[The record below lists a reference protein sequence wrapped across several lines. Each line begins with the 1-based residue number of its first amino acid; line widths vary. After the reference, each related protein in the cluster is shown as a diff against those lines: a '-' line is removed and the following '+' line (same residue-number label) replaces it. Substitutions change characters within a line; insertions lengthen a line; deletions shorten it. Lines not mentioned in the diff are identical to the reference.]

1 MKDCPI
7 CHSAMSPAFTETVLY
22 MHPVQYFFCKPCG
35 FLQTEKPHWLD
46 EAYGDAIASND
57 TGLVQ
62 RNLLLASKLAVY
74 LFLNLKPRASYLD
87 IAGGYG
93 MLTRLMRDFGF
104 NYFWSDPYCK
114 NLHAV
119 GFEKSDSQEKFL
131 AISAFEVLEHVEDPV
146 EFIANHLKSNDCK
159 TIILSTDLFA
169 GDQPPSSQWDYYSF
183 SSGQHISFFSLKAL
197 QKIAKILN
205 LNLYSF
211 NKLHVLSDQ
220 SLRFGLLTRILTK
233 SYIAPIA
240 AMLIRARLGTKT
252 YSDSEINI
260 QKNKPIA

>member
-1 MKDCPI
+1 
-7 CHSAMSPAFTETVLY
+7 MSLTFTETILY
-22 MHPVQYFFCKPCG
+22 KYPVQYFFCKPCG
-35 FLQTEKPHWLD
+35 FLQTEKPYWLD
-46 EAYGDAIASND
+46 EAYGDAIARND

-62 RNLLLASKLAVY
+62 RNLLLASKLVVY

-119 GFEKSDSQEKFL
+119 GFEKSGSKEKFL

-146 EFIANHLKSNDCK
+146 EFITNHLKSNDCK

-169 GDQPPSSQWDYYSF
+169 GDHPPLPQWAYYSF

-197 QKIAKILN
+197 EKIAKKLN
-205 LNLYSF
+205 LNFYSF
-211 NKLHVLSDQ
+211 NKLHILSDQ
-220 SLRFGLLTRILTK
+220 PLRFGLLVRIMTK
-233 SYIAPIA
+233 SYIAPLVAI
-240 AMLIRARLGTKT
+240 LIRAYLGTKT
-252 YSDSEINI
+252 YSDSEKNI
-260 QKNKPIA
+260 QRNKTII